1 MDKKL
6 STKILEASNYIH
18 SMSRSGYANY
28 MVTNL
33 DIFKVLNEH
42 SERTKKLEERKD
54 KIKSI
59 LNKKWLKRKLICL
72 KLIIVVGIK

>member
-6 STKILEASNYIH
+6 STKMLEAANYIH

-42 SERTKKLEERKD
+42 TEKLEKLKERKN

-59 LNKKWLKRKLICL
+59 LNKK
-72 KLIIVVGIK
+72 

>member
-6 STKILEASNYIH
+6 STKLLESANYIH
-18 SMSRSGYANY
+18 SMSRDGYGNY
-28 MVTNL
+28 MATNL

-59 LNKKWLKRKLICL
+59 LKKQNNR
-72 KLIIVVGIK
+72 

>member
-6 STKILEASNYIH
+6 STKILEAANYIH

-28 MVTNL
+28 MTTNI
-33 DIFKVLNEH
+33 DMSKVLNEH
-42 SERTKKLEERKD
+42 VEKMKKLEERKN

-59 LNKKWLKRKLICL
+59 LKKQNNR
-72 KLIIVVGIK
+72 

>member
-6 STKILEASNYIH
+6 STKMLEAANYIH

-28 MVTNL
+28 MITNI
-33 DIFKVLNEH
+33 DMSKVLNEH
-42 SERTKKLEERKD
+42 AEKLEKLKERKN

-59 LNKKWLKRKLICL
+59 LNKK
-72 KLIIVVGIK
+72 

>member
-6 STKILEASNYIH
+6 STKMLEAANYIH

-33 DIFKVLNEH
+33 DIFKELTE
-42 SERTKKLEERKD
+42 KLEKLKERKN

-59 LNKKWLKRKLICL
+59 LNKK
-72 KLIIVVGIK
+72 

>member
-6 STKILEASNYIH
+6 STKMLEAANYIH

-28 MVTNL
+28 
-33 DIFKVLNEH
+33 IFKVLNEH
-42 SERTKKLEERKD
+42 TEKLEKLKERKN

-59 LNKKWLKRKLICL
+59 LNKK
-72 KLIIVVGIK
+72 

>member
-28 MVTNL
+28 MITNI

-42 SERTKKLEERKD
+42 SEKLEKLKERKN

-59 LNKKWLKRKLICL
+59 LNKK
-72 KLIIVVGIK
+72 

>member
-6 STKILEASNYIH
+6 STKILEAANYIH
-18 SMSRSGYANY
+18 SMSRNGYGNY
-28 MVTNL
+28 MITNI
-33 DIFKVLNEH
+33 DMSKVLNEH

-59 LNKKWLKRKLICL
+59 LNKK
-72 KLIIVVGIK
+72 

>member
-54 KIKSI
+54 KNKSI
-59 LNKKWLKRKLICL
+59 LNKK
-72 KLIIVVGIK
+72 